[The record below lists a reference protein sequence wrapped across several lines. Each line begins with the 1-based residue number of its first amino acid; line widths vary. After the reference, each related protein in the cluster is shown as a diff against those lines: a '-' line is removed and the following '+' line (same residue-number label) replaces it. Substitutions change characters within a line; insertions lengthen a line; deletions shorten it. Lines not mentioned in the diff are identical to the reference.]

1 VSRRVFNIAAAAS
14 AVLWVVVACC
24 WFMSLALP
32 RPRAFVAPIPTPT
45 TPPVVR
51 EHVAGGGMFRL
62 SRVEF
67 SNLKTWTT
75 APPPFPGAPP
85 LSGFTF
91 RPERPFEIDVPGF
104 RLRHT
109 KLVGRQVASPGAAFV
124 RYTDEWSLE
133 VEFWLP
139 IVLLTILPATWVFIT
154 ARRRRAARDACPWCG
169 YDLRAT
175 PEQCPEC
182 GKVIVPAVPL
192 PREDDAPPPPV
203 PRRIGAAER
212 QQIIHRIA
220 GRDTPGR
227 AR

>member
-1 VSRRVFNIAAAAS
+1 MFNFAAAAS
-14 AVLWVVVACC
+14 LVLWVAVVCC

-32 RPRAFVAPIPTPT
+32 LPKPFTAPIPTAT

-51 EHVAGGGMFRL
+51 ERIAGGGMFRF

-67 SNLKTWTT
+67 SNLKTWTAT
-75 APPPFPGAPP
+75 PPAFPGAPP

-91 RPERPFEIDVPGF
+91 RPEQPLDIDVPGL

-109 KLVGRQVASPGAAFV
+109 KLVGRRASSPGAAYVPF
-124 RYTDEWSLE
+124 TDEWSLQG
-133 VEFWLP
+133 EFWLP
-139 IVLLTILPATWVFIT
+139 LVLLTILPATWVFVT
-154 ARRRRAARDACPWCG
+154 ARRRRAAHDACPWCG

-175 PEQCPEC
+175 PAQCPEC

-192 PREDDAPPPPV
+192 PRDDEPPPPPI
-203 PRRIGAAER
+203 PRHIDAAER
-212 QQIIHRIA
+212 KQIIHRIA
-220 GRDTPGR
+220 GRGTPN